1 MRQDIGSN
9 YTLAV
14 GRAAVSTAASTVYS
28 ASVDHSLG
36 QTAFFAVDVG
46 VVGASGT
53 LDVSLQYSTDNSTW
67 VDDTDTPGND
77 WAATQVTATGVTQIN
92 VGNPRA
98 RYSRVKCVVAVA
110 NVLFGVTSLVGPLRS
125 NPAVDA

>member
-14 GRAAVSTAASTVYS
+14 GRAPVSTTASTVYS

-53 LDVSLQYSTDNSTW
+53 LDVTLEYSDDNSSWTA
-67 VDDTDTPGND
+67 DTALVGNTVP
-77 WAATQVTATGVTQIN
+77 AQITATGVAYVN
-92 VGNPRA
+92 VANPLA

-110 NVLFGVTSLVGPLRS
+110 AIVFGVTSLIGPLRS
-125 NPAVDA
+125 NPATDA